1 MPVFIADSLEI
12 CDPVLA
18 FDRFM
23 EEIEIEQYVRAF
35 SKCRSFTT
43 SLFSTQNSNLLAANG

>member
-18 FDRFM
+18 FDRIM

-43 SLFSTQNSNLLAANG
+43 LLFSTQNSNLLAANG